1 MTRKL
6 SDDPQATGAGPACSA
21 RVFAGLPGHFWRGL
35 LCGAALVA
43 LALCGRLEA
52 GRWAYAAG
60 FAGAFAA
67 LVLAVRGWPGGGSRG
82 RVTAAVLALG
92 LVARLL
98 FVWAWP
104 VDTDVFRYI
113 VEGDMQLAGGNP
125 YLTAPADPRL
135 PGLLSAPAA
144 AVLGRVNHPELS
156 AAYPPLA
163 ELFCRAVAAVSPT
176 PLVFRAAVALADLL
190 AALALAVVL
199 ARHRLPPAWLALY
212 VLSPLSLVMGAG
224 EGHLDVL
231 VALGVSLALAAFAA
245 RRDGWGFLCLGA
257 AGLVKY
263 PALLL
268 IPFFLRPGN
277 LRQAAACLV
286 PLASFWPYRA
296 AGPAFFQ
303 SLAAFAGHVAQGGPL
318 TALVWP
324 LCGAFAPAVSLGIG
338 GAALGVGWLAV
349 QDRGRGPLFAGLT
362 GLAALPTVYP
372 WYFLMVLPFW
382 TLRPGWP
389 ALWLLAAQGLAVT
402 PTWLRGQDLGGQGAA
417 MAVIWLSFLLLLTL
431 SAWRPGLAVPAGP
444 AKRPRRLSVVV
455 PTRNEGSSLGRCLE
469 SLDGTGA
476 AEVVVADGGSTD
488 GTASLAAG
496 YGAKVVAAG
505 GGRGGQIAAG
515 LAACRGDVVL
525 VLHADAVVTP
535 DVPARVMAA
544 LDRCPEAV
552 GGVVGMAYDARRPGL
567 GVLGLLNALRAR
579 FGGIGFGDQG
589 QFFRRE
595 ALRDAGGFPA
605 MALMEDV
612 ELSLRLRQAGETL
625 CLGGGVTASGRRWAG
640 PGFGGKAAGVVAMCL
655 GYLAARRLGW
665 ADATGRR
672 YFRRYYGREP
682 EACLGE
688 NARGCADDR

>member
-1 MTRKL
+1 MTRRL
-6 SDDPQATGAGPACSA
+6 PSGHQAAWTGAACPVRA
-21 RVFAGLPGHFWRGL
+21 FAGLPGHVWRGL
-35 LCGAALVA
+35 FCLAALVA

-52 GRWAYAAG
+52 GRYLYAAC
-60 FAGAFAA
+60 FAAAFAA
-67 LVLAVRGWPGGGSRG
+67 LVLAVRGWPAEGHRG
-82 RVTAAVLALG
+82 RTTAAVLALG
-92 LVARLL
+92 LVARVL

-104 VDTDVFRYI
+104 VDSDVYRYI

-125 YLTAPADPRL
+125 YLISPDDPRL
-135 PGLLSAPAA
+135 PGLLSAQAG
-144 AVLGRVNHPELS
+144 AVLGRVNHSELA

-176 PLVFRAAVALADLL
+176 PLAFRGAFALADLL
-190 AALALAVVL
+190 AALALAGVL
-199 ARHRLPPAWLALY
+199 ARRRLPPAWLALY
-212 VLSPLSLVMGAG
+212 ALSPLSLIMGAG
-224 EGHLDVL
+224 EGHLDAL
-231 VALGVSLALAAFAA
+231 VGLGVSLALAAFAA

-263 PALLL
+263 PVLLF

-286 PLASFWPYRA
+286 PLASFWPYHA

-324 LCGAFAPAVSLGIG
+324 LCGSLAPAVSLGLG
-338 GAALGVGWLAV
+338 GAVLAVGWLAV
-349 QDRGRGPLFAGLT
+349 QDRGRGPLYAGLT

-372 WYFLMVLPFW
+372 WYFLMILPLW

-402 PTWLRGQDLGGQGAA
+402 PSWLRGQELGGQGLA
-417 MAVIWLSFLLLLTL
+417 MAAIWLPFLLLLAL
-431 SAWRPGLAVPAGP
+431 SAWRPGLAVPVGLAQ
-444 AKRPRRLSVVV
+444 RPRRLSVVV
-455 PTRNEGSSLGRCLE
+455 PTRNEGRGLGRCLE
-469 SLDGTGA
+469 SLAGTGVT
-476 AEVVVADGGSTD
+476 EVVVADGGSTD

-496 YGAKVVAAG
+496 FGAKVVAAG

-515 LAACRGDVVL
+515 LAACRGEVVL
-525 VLHADAVVTP
+525 VLHADAVVAP
-535 DVPARVMAA
+535 DVPARILAA

-552 GGVVGMAYDARRPGL
+552 GGVVGMAYDTRRPGL
-567 GVLGLLNALRAR
+567 GVLGLLNTLRAR
-579 FGGIGFGDQG
+579 FCGIGFGDQG

-595 ALRDAGGFPA
+595 ALTGAGGFPA
-605 MALMEDV
+605 LALMEDV
-612 ELSLRLRQAGETL
+612 ELSLLLRQAGETL
-625 CLGGGVTASGRRWAG
+625 CLGGGVTASGRRWTG

-665 ADATGRR
+665 ADTTGRR

-682 EACLGE
+682 
-688 NARGCADDR
+688 

>member
-6 SDDPQATGAGPACSA
+6 SNDPQAAGTGPAWST
-21 RVFAGLPGHFWRGL
+21 RVFAGLPGHLWRGFS
-35 LCGAALVA
+35 CGTALVA

-52 GRWAYAAG
+52 SRYLYAAC
-60 FAGAFAA
+60 FAAAFAA
-67 LVLAVRGWPGGGSRG
+67 LVLAVRSWPAGGTRG

-125 YLTAPADPRL
+125 YLIAPGDPRL
-135 PGLLSAPAA
+135 PGQLSAPAA

-176 PLVFRAAVALADLL
+176 PLAFRAAFALADLL
-190 AALALAVVL
+190 AGLALAVVL

-224 EGHLDVL
+224 EGHLDAL

-286 PLASFWPYRA
+286 ALASFWPYRA
-296 AGPAFFQ
+296 AGPAIFQ
-303 SLAAFAGHVAQGGPL
+303 SLTTFAGHVAQGGPL

-324 LCGAFAPAVSLGIG
+324 LCGRLAPAVSLGIG
-338 GAALGVGWLAV
+338 GAALVAGWLAV
-349 QDRGRGPLFAGLT
+349 QDRGRGPLFASLT
-362 GLAALPTVYP
+362 GFAALPTVYP
-372 WYFLMVLPFW
+372 WYFLMILPLW
-382 TLRPGWP
+382 TLRPSWP
-389 ALWLLAAQGLAVT
+389 ALWILAAQGLAVT
-402 PTWLRGQDLGGQGAA
+402 PTWVRGQDLGDQGAA
-417 MAVIWLSFLLLLTL
+417 MAVIWLPLLLLLAL
-431 SAWRPGLAVPAGP
+431 SAWRPGLAVPVDP
-444 AKRPRRLSVVV
+444 TKRLRRLSVVV
-455 PTRNEGSSLGRCLE
+455 PTRNEGRGLGRCLE
-469 SLDGTGA
+469 SLGGTGVH
-476 AEVVVADGGSTD
+476 EVVVADGGSTD
-488 GTASLAAG
+488 DTPSLAAG
-496 YGAKVVAAG
+496 FGAKVVAAG

-525 VLHADAVVTP
+525 VLHADAVVAP
-535 DVPARVMAA
+535 DVPARILSA
-544 LDRCPEAV
+544 LARCPEAV

-589 QFFRRE
+589 QFFRRV
-595 ALRDAGGFPA
+595 ALEGAGGFPA
-605 MALMEDV
+605 LALMEDV

-625 CLGGGVTASGRRWAG
+625 YLGGGVTASGRRWAG

-665 ADATGRR
+665 ADTTGRR

-682 EACLGE
+682 
-688 NARGCADDR
+688 

>member
-1 MTRKL
+1 MGTCE
-6 SDDPQATGAGPACSA
+6 ACVAG
-21 RVFAGLPGHFWRGL
+21 VFAGLPGRLWRGL
-35 LCGAALVA
+35 LCLAALVA

-52 GRWAYAAG
+52 GRFVYAAC

-67 LVLAVRGWPGGGSRG
+67 LVLAVRSWPAGGHRG

-92 LVARLL
+92 LGARLL

-104 VDTDVFRYI
+104 VDSDVFRYI

-125 YLTAPADPRL
+125 YLIAPGDPRL

-144 AVLGRVNHPELS
+144 AVLGRVNHPELA

-176 PLVFRAAVALADLL
+176 SLAFRAAFALADLL

-199 ARHRLPPAWLALY
+199 AKRQLPPVWLALY
-212 VLSPLSLVMGAG
+212 VLSPLSLGMGAG
-224 EGHLDVL
+224 EGHLDAL
-231 VALGVSLALAAFAA
+231 VALGASLAVAAFAA

-286 PLASFWPYRA
+286 PLISFWPYRA
-296 AGPAFFQ
+296 AGPAIFQ

-318 TALVWP
+318 AALLWP
-324 LCGAFAPAVSLGIG
+324 VYGALTPAVSLGLG
-338 GAALGVGWLAV
+338 GATLLVGWLAV

-362 GLAALPTVYP
+362 GVAALPTVFP
-372 WYFLMVLPFW
+372 WYFLMVLPLW
-382 TLRPGWP
+382 TLRPGRP
-389 ALWLLAAQGLAVT
+389 VLWLLAAQGLAVT
-402 PTWLRGQDLGGQGAA
+402 PTWLRGQDLGGQGLA
-417 MAVIWLSFLLLLTL
+417 MAVIWLPFLLLLAL
-431 SAWRPGLAVPAGP
+431 SAWRPGLAVPAGH

-455 PTRNEGSSLGRCLE
+455 PTRNEGRGLGRCLK
-469 SLDGTGA
+469 SLGGTGVH
-476 AEVVVADGGSTD
+476 EIVVADAGSTD
-488 GTASLAAG
+488 GTACLAAG
-496 YGAKVVAAG
+496 LGAMVVAAG

-515 LAACRGDVVL
+515 LAACQGEVIL
-525 VLHADAVVTP
+525 VLHADAVVAP
-535 DVPARVMAA
+535 DVPARILAA
-544 LDRCPEAV
+544 LDRCPEAA
-552 GGVVGMAYDARRPGL
+552 GGVVGMAYDTRRPGL
-567 GVLGLLNALRAR
+567 GALGLLNDLRAR

-595 ALRDAGGFPA
+595 ALQDAGGFPS

-640 PGFGGKAAGVVAMCL
+640 SGFGGKAAGVVAMCL
-655 GYLAARRLGW
+655 GYLAARRLGL

-672 YFRRYYGREP
+672 YYRRYYGREP
-682 EACLGE
+682 EP
-688 NARGCADDR
+688 